1 MFKSIFSKYF
11 TVMSLIIIV
20 SFAAMGGM
28 QMLLTSRYWVSDK
41 RELLGENAKKIAQQ
55 TAKHTVQS
63 TENDSDY
70 IILPETL
77 IPLIR
82 ERASASG
89 SNVLLVSQG
98 NTEDA
103 GAGTVI
109 FCSEDIDCAH

>member
-55 TAKHTVQS
+55 TA
-63 TENDSDY
+63 
-70 IILPETL
+70 
-77 IPLIR
+77 
-82 ERASASG
+82 
-89 SNVLLVSQG
+89 
-98 NTEDA
+98 
-103 GAGTVI
+103 
-109 FCSEDIDCAH
+109 

>member
-103 GAGTVI
+103 GVGR
-109 FCSEDIDCAH
+109 

>member
-41 RELLGENAKKIAQQ
+41 RELLGDNAEKIAQQ
-55 TAKHTVQS
+55 TAKHTVPS
-63 TENDSDY
+63 AENSNSYLIVSD
-70 IILPETL
+70 TL
-77 IPLIR
+77 VPLIR

-89 SNVLLVSQG
+89 SSVLMSGSPMPRSQRL
-98 NTEDA
+98 TA
-103 GAGTVI
+103 LSVT
-109 FCSEDIDCAH
+109 